1 MPVPERELRG
11 PGPLELRYLKLNPQ
25 VLMSGLFA
33 FEIPAG
39 GTRPTFAEI
48 RQLVAA
54 RLHGPL
60 RYRLRYV
67 PARLAPPVWEE
78 TSVDLDH
85 HLSEYAAGRVATLE
99 ELVTLAVE
107 RSRAGLDLDRP
118 LWSLTFVEQLEG
130 GCCALIPVVHHAL
143 TDAVGSL
150 AILGGLLL
158 DLTADAELPTAIA
171 SQPHRGSYSDAD
183 LVRYALRWQARRFE
197 QVMGALRK
205 VERAQFGAP
214 QLETTARVVALL
226 ASRRRP
232 PERALERFEVPL
244 DGHVRAVG
252 WDVPLADLRRF
263 GRTLGATFNDV
274 LLSAVAAGLREWF
287 RHHDQDPVDVRASI
301 PVRVNDLPDEPN
313 PIMRVLVDLPVSE
326 PDTLRRIRT
335 IASRMG
341 AIKSG
346 ADAALLKRVEGAI
359 AYLPTRLHRSFLNLL
374 YTSRG
379 QYVSISNVPGP
390 TIPLYLRGC
399 QLKAAYA
406 TPTIGG
412 SHRIAIATT
421 TVGDRACVCFQVA
434 GEVAGAKLI
443 EQGMHDELDRLAR
456 RDRSIRAVRAAPL
469 FAGFDD
475 EQVLAIA
482 DAATETRYQP
492 GEVVIRA
499 GEHSTSLYILSE
511 GEVDVETPDRV
522 HRVLAAPNFFGELSL
537 ISGGE
542 RAATVRARTAVA
554 VFVVERS
561 VVAGLLAED
570 PMARE
575 LIAGLRATRPGSLR
589 SPAIAG

>member
-1 MPVPERELRG
+1 MRVPQRELRG
-11 PGPLELRYLKLNPQ
+11 PGPLELRYLRLNPQ
-25 VLMSGLFA
+25 VLISGLFA

-39 GTRPTFAEI
+39 GTRPRFAEI
-48 RQLVAA
+48 RQLVEA

-60 RYRLRYV
+60 LYRLRYV

-99 ELVTLAVE
+99 ELVALAAE

-118 LWSLTFVEQLEG
+118 LWSLTFVEQVEG

-158 DLTADAELPTAIA
+158 DLTADADLPTANA
-171 SQPHRGSYSDAD
+171 RQPHRGSYSDAA
-183 LVRYALRWQARRFE
+183 LVRYALRRQGRRLE
-197 QVMGALRK
+197 EVIDALRK
-205 VERAQFGAP
+205 VGRARSGAQ
-214 QLETTARVVALL
+214 QLETAGRLVALV
-226 ASRRRP
+226 ATRRRP
-232 PERALERFEVPL
+232 PDPALERFEVPV
-244 DGHVRAVG
+244 DGRVRAFG

-287 RHHDQDPVDVRASI
+287 HHHDQEPVDVRASI
-301 PVRVNDLPDEPN
+301 PVRLNDLPDEAN

-326 PDTLRRIRT
+326 PDALRRIRT

-341 AIKSG
+341 AIKGG

-359 AYLPTRLHRSFLNLL
+359 AYLPTRLHGGFLNLL
-374 YTSRG
+374 YPSRG
-379 QYVSISNVPGP
+379 PYISVSNVPGP
-390 TIPLYLRGC
+390 TFPLYLRGC

-412 SHRIAIATT
+412 SSRIAIVTT
-421 TVGDRACVCFQVA
+421 TVGDRACVCFQIA
-434 GEVAGAKLI
+434 GEVAGATLI
-443 EQGMHDELDRLAR
+443 EQGMHDELDRLGGR
-456 RDRSIRAVRAAPL
+456 EQPPRDIPDAPL
-469 FAGFDD
+469 SAGFDD
-475 EQVLAIA
+475 EPVLAIA

-492 GEVVIRA
+492 GEVLFHA
-499 GEHSTSLYILSE
+499 GERATSFYILSE
-511 GEVDVETPDRV
+511 GEVDVETPDRE

-542 RAATVRARTAVA
+542 RAATVTARSAVT

-561 VVAGLLAED
+561 VVARLLAED

-575 LIAGLRATRPGSLR
+575 LIAGLRTTRPGSLR
-589 SPAIAG
+589 SPAFAG